1 MPLVTRSFGCA
12 LAVALCASPAAAL
25 ELRTKGGVNAG
36 AVLLGRAVPEAADV
50 RDEVERTGFYAGEA
64 LGAGDCARCHGDVVE
79 QFSASAH
86 RFASFANPYY
96 AAAVLAFREARD
108 PLAARF
114 CADCHDPL
122 VVADGAL
129 ERPGPFDATTPA
141 AQAGITCLVCHSVHT
156 PPDLRGNGGVV
167 VDATPAVLEP
177 GAAHKARLGDPV
189 LRTARFCGGCH
200 KVGLTES
207 VTGDVWLRGQNE
219 YDAWYDS
226 AWAGRGVASIFR
238 PPETRTCQD
247 CHMPRE
253 PALRGD
259 KAARDGAIRSH
270 RFLAS
275 NTALPHLRGDADH
288 LARTQAFLGG
298 GVVTLRLATSAPG
311 TLDVVLRNRGAGH
324 AFPGGTSDSNEAW
337 LEVRALGATGKV
349 VGQSGALGP
358 RGELAEDTHVLRAQP
373 VDAEGRPLRR
383 RDVHRARGVVFDT
396 SLPPGDPRVVRFALP
411 AATARVQVRLLYRKF
426 SKEYAAFACDD
437 LPGARTRAACLAP
450 PTTRVATA
458 EADVSGGRVPPLES
472 AEARLEHALGL
483 GQGLVDAAVG
493 EAFVAETLKE
503 LATGPDARIAAMAG
517 LGLARLDVAA
527 GRWGGPPLADE
538 APVAALWSRALG
550 EHRAHRDAE
559 AFTTAAALEKRLP
572 DDRAVLGLGARL
584 ANIVGRPDDA
594 RRLADR
600 LLAIDPESEEAL
612 LQRLLA
618 LRALGADASTAE
630 ATWARHRRPVERE
643 LRLRRASGIDANGA
657 AEREAVPVHV
667 HRLEKP
673 R

>member
-1 MPLVTRSFGCA
+1 MSLSARLLGTA
-12 LAVALCASPAAAL
+12 LAAALSVTPAAAL
-25 ELRTKGGVNAG
+25 ELRAQGGKSAG
-36 AVLLGRAVPEAADV
+36 SMLLGRSGPEAADV
-50 RDEVERTGFYAGEA
+50 RDAVEQVGFYAGEA
-64 LGAGDCARCHGDVVE
+64 LGAGDCARCHADVVS

-122 VVADGAL
+122 VVADGSL

-141 AQAGITCLVCHSVHT
+141 AQAGITCLVCHSVHM
-156 PPDLRGNGGVV
+156 PPDLRGNGGLVV
-167 VDATPAVLEP
+167 EATPAPLEP

-189 LRTARFCGGCH
+189 LKTARFCGACH
-200 KVGLTES
+200 KVGLTEM

-253 PALRGD
+253 PAIHGD
-259 KAARDGAIRSH
+259 KAARDGMIRSH

-275 NTALPHLRGDADH
+275 NTALPNLRGDADH

-298 GVVTLRLATSAPG
+298 GVVTLRLATSVPG
-311 TLDVVLRNRGAGH
+311 MLDVVLRNRGAGH
-324 AFPGGTSDSNEAW
+324 AFPGGTADSNEAW
-337 LEVRALGATGKV
+337 LEVRALDATGKV
-349 VGQSGALGP
+349 VGQSGVLGP
-358 RGELAEDTHVLRAQP
+358 RGELPADAHVIRAQP

-411 AATARVQVRLLYRKF
+411 AKTARVQVRLNYRKF

-437 LPGARTRAACLAP
+437 LPDARTRAACLAP
-450 PTTRVATA
+450 PTTRVAEA
-458 EADVSGGRVPPLES
+458 EVPVSEGRAPPLES
-472 AEARLEHALGL
+472 DDARLEHALGL

-493 EAFVAETLKE
+493 DTFVAETLTA
-503 LATGPDARIAAMAG
+503 LATGSDARLAGMAT

-527 GRWGGPPLADE
+527 GRWGGPPLADD
-538 APVAALWSRALG
+538 APVASLWSRALG

-559 AFTTAAALEKRLP
+559 AFATAAALEKRLP
-572 DDRAVLGLGARL
+572 DDRAVLGLSARL
-584 ANIVGRPDDA
+584 ANIVGRPDEA

-600 LLAIDPESEEAL
+600 LLALDPENEEAL

-618 LRALGADASTAE
+618 LRAVGADATTAE
-630 ATWARHRRPVERE
+630 AAWARIRRPVERE
-643 LRLRRASGIDANGA
+643 LRLRRASGIHAHGA

-667 HRLEKP
+667 HPLEKP

>member
-1 MPLVTRSFGCA
+1 MPFAARFWGFALVAA
-12 LAVALCASPAAAL
+12 LSASSAAAL
-25 ELRTKGGVNAG
+25 EIRPRGAAG
-36 AVLLGRAVPEAADV
+36 SAVLLGRALPEAEAV
-50 RDEVERTGFYAGEA
+50 RDETERVGFYAGEA
-64 LGAGDCARCHGDVVE
+64 LGTGDCARCHADVVS

-108 PLAARF
+108 PIAARF

-122 VVADGAL
+122 LVADGSL

-156 PPDLRGNGGVV
+156 ATDLRGNGGLVV
-167 VDATPAVLEP
+167 EATPATLEP

-253 PALRGD
+253 PAVHGD
-259 KAARDGAIRSH
+259 KAARDGTIRSH

-275 NTALPHLRGDADH
+275 NTALPSLRGDADH
-288 LARTQAFLGG
+288 LARTQAFLAGG
-298 GVVTLRLATSAPG
+298 IVTLSLATSAPG

-337 LEVRALGATGKV
+337 LEVRAYDAAERV
-349 VGQSGALGP
+349 VGRSGSVDR
-358 RGELAEDTHVLRAQP
+358 RGELPDDTHVLRAQP

-411 AATARVQVRLLYRKF
+411 AETTNVRVRLLYRKF
-426 SKEYAAFACDD
+426 SRDHAAFACDD
-437 LPGARTRAACLAP
+437 VPDARARAACLAP
-450 PTTRVATA
+450 PTTIVAHA
-458 EADVSGGRVPPLES
+458 QAPVEGGRVPPPDT
-472 AEARLEHALGL
+472 AEARLTHALGL

-493 EAFVAETLKE
+493 ETFVAETLAA
-503 LATGPDARIAAMAG
+503 LAAGPDARIADMAV

-527 GRWGGPPLADE
+527 GRWGGAPLADD
-538 APVAALWSRALG
+538 APMALWWSRAVG
-550 EHRAHRDAE
+550 EHRAHRDTDA
-559 AFTTAAALEKRLP
+559 ASTLAALERRLP

-584 ANIVGRPDDA
+584 ANIVGRPDTA
-594 RRLADR
+594 RALADR
-600 LLAIDPESEEAL
+600 LLALDPENEEAL

-618 LRALGADASTAE
+618 LRALGARAADLASAE

-643 LRLRRASGIDANGA
+643 LRLRRTSGIH
-657 AEREAVPVHV
+657 EHEAVPVHI